1 MKKTVCILLSLL
13 FIFSAVSGMT
23 VFAQGLKS
31 DDGTNF
37 KSFIKIGHDGD
48 YTEISEQ
55 TFQAERT
62 ASLQYSTYIYGGR
75 PQFDQVGLE
84 INFYN
89 DYRGTYQY
97 ETVTPDLISVN
108 VIYNLYGILQG
119 SELVLFN
126 P

>member
-62 ASLQYSTYIYGGR
+62 ASLQYSTYIYSGR

-97 ETVTPDLISVN
+97 ETVTQDVEN
-108 VIYNLYGILQG
+108 DYKFHNM
-119 SELVLFN
+119 
-126 P
+126 

>member
-62 ASLQYSTYIYGGR
+62 A
-75 PQFDQVGLE
+75 
-84 INFYN
+84 
-89 DYRGTYQY
+89 
-97 ETVTPDLISVN
+97 
-108 VIYNLYGILQG
+108 
-119 SELVLFN
+119 LVLFN